1 MLMSFAKSPAF
12 LLALAVAL
20 APLSARAVD
29 PAPAPSPTPAATGV
43 KADMLV
49 WIEDAE
55 KKLLDLAAA
64 TPEAK
69 FTWRPAKG
77 VRSVSEVFA
86 HVVASLTDCPGCSS
100 RPIRVNP
107 T

>member
-1 MLMSFAKSPAF
+1 MTFAKLPVF
-12 LLALAVAL
+12 PLALLTLTLTL

-29 PAPAPSPTPAATGV
+29 PAPEPSPMPAATGV
-43 KADMLV
+43 KADMLF

-69 FTWRPAKG
+69 FSWRPAKG

-86 HVVASLTDCPGCSS
+86 HVVSANYNLPAKAGVK
-100 RPIRVNP
+100 PP
-107 T
+107 